1 MVVFVVDDQII
12 QGRPV
17 PDLSA
22 DTYLLQNQLNP
33 FPVASHLELAGS
45 TLTCTLRPMAVEAFT
60 GWIEKAIDNPSV
72 RHQLEAGS
80 AVTVF
85 AIDVNGLEIAW
96 PKQFAG
102 SAMKI
107 MAPDREW
114 LVSLVYP
121 TGALA
126 AVKMF
131 TNRKESKSWRNALI
145 AAGAH

>member
-1 MVVFVVDDQII
+1 M
-12 QGRPV
+12 
-17 PDLSA
+17 
-22 DTYLLQNQLNP
+22 
-33 FPVASHLELAGS
+33 
-45 TLTCTLRPMAVEAFT
+45 
-60 GWIEKAIDNPSV
+60 
-72 RHQLEAGS
+72 
-80 AVTVF
+80 TVF

-131 TNRKESKSWRNALI
+131 TNREESKAWRNALI
-145 AAGAH
+145 AAGGH

>member
-1 MVVFVVDDQII
+1 
-12 QGRPV
+12 
-17 PDLSA
+17 
-22 DTYLLQNQLNP
+22 
-33 FPVASHLELAGS
+33 
-45 TLTCTLRPMAVEAFT
+45 MAAHAFT
-60 GWIEKAIDNPSV
+60 GWIEKAIDDSSAKDKI
-72 RHQLEAGS
+72 EAGV

-85 AIDVNGLEIAW
+85 EIDVNGVEIAW

-107 MAPDREW
+107 ACGDRDW

-131 TNRKESKSWRNALI
+131 TNRKESKKWREALT
-145 AAGAH
+145 ASGAR

>member
-1 MVVFVVDDQII
+1 MA
-12 QGRPV
+12 
-17 PDLSA
+17 DLSA
-22 DTYLLQNQLNP
+22 ATYLLQNQLNP

-45 TLTCTLRPMAVEAFT
+45 RLTCTLRPMAIEAFT
-60 GWIEKAIDNPSV
+60 GWIEKAIDDPSV

-85 AIDVNGLEIAW
+85 AIDVNGVDVNGVEIAW

-102 SAMKI
+102 SAMKVT
-107 MAPDREW
+107 APDREW

-131 TNRKESKSWRNALI
+131 TNRKESKAWRNALT